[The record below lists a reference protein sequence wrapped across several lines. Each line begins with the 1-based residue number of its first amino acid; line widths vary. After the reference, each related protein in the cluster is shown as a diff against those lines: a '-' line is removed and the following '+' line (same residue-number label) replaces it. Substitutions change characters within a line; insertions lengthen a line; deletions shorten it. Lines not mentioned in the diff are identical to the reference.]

1 MFFSEKGGMILGRS
15 LEKRGKVKRIKK
27 GNVWVN
33 LKKYLLLVGIIII
46 LLLEFKIC
54 RGKVYDN
61 SVM

>member
-1 MFFSEKGGMILGRS
+1 MSFSEKGGMTPGRS
-15 LEKRGKVKRIKK
+15 LEKRGKVKRTKK

-46 LLLEFKIC
+46 PSLEFKIC
-54 RGKVYDN
+54 RGKAHDN